1 MIMGARCLIEDGGF
15 ALNLPKREK
24 EKKKK
29 KHAHIKCIFF
39 LSLKKSF
46 AFGLDRY
53 YTLYNLKRIS

>member
-24 EKKKK
+24 EKEKKTRSHK
-29 KHAHIKCIFF
+29 MHFF